1 MYSTRGVLVAEVVE
15 VEFKLGEFYLH
26 LLKLPYIHKS
36 HSEHFYGTEI
46 EIWAGFG
53 LVDNT
58 EENEPIMSNFSGSFN
73 MFSWAIFFSIF
84 S

>member
-26 LLKLPYIHKS
+26 LLKLPYIHMS

-53 LVDNT
+53 LVINT
-58 EENEPIMSNFSGSFN
+58 EKKSGLIMINF
-73 MFSWAIFFSIF
+73 
-84 S
+84 

>member
-46 EIWAGFG
+46 EIWAGSRSVG
-53 LVDNT
+53 IT
-58 EENEPIMSNFSGSFN
+58 EKTFRQIMSNFCRGRLKYEI
-73 MFSWAIFFSIF
+73 MR
-84 S
+84 

>member
-15 VEFKLGEFYLH
+15 VEFKLGKFYLH

-53 LVDNT
+53 LVINT
-58 EENEPIMSNFSGSFN
+58 EKKSGLIMINF
-73 MFSWAIFFSIF
+73 
-84 S
+84 